1 MKQTWKNKWLMLL
14 GGMTLLGGLSGCE
27 DRPEGTVPFPEG
39 EEVTVSLVFGFAE
52 DSNNEAP
59 QRLAST
65 ARLNGSPLKTGAAAF
80 DVTQAVD
87 AVTRSVP
94 AVPDKLYN
102 LEILQ
107 YDRNGNYKAGNSYG
121 TVNLG
126 THLDVTLNVMNDCQL
141 LVVARGNKDAVKT
154 LVGKNL
160 DGTEGVKSMDI
171 DASIINQID
180 PLTADAIDAMPYVL
194 HLEHVNVVTG
204 TDGKAVIQSPEG
216 SYDTRLLLKRL
227 AARLTV
233 SWNYNVS
240 GYELKQVLLQSVPLN
255 YTLVPTADSNGTY
268 PSILDQFHT
277 VEIDMSKG
285 NSYSCWIPA
294 NVRGE
299 SPAAN
304 SDLQRTKANA
314 PKGSSFLNFVA
325 VNTTDP
331 KKKLDYRVYIG
342 GKTSSDF
349 SLNNN
354 TEYSYAV
361 SFSHTGIPTNDKRVT
376 YIDPVPASENN
387 DNPVPTANCF
397 MVAPGGGFCFDPLAY
412 QSDGTEKTNET
423 LKGWC
428 QGGGIVKVKLLWQTK
443 EDGDIGEP
451 VMGIVN
457 SAEDHTNIVDIKR
470 TDGKAVGQNPVTDK
484 GQCRIYC
491 RVAPGTTGGSG
502 VIAAYDSSDN
512 ILWSWHVWVTDY
524 HPDATGNVDVQEPLT
539 KRKLKFTYGNHSDQ
553 RPMMDRDLGA
563 MAGYAK
569 APTLDV
575 EKFKAHGFQY
585 QWGRKDPYPSS
596 YSNKPIKTVNLP
608 AKITEPIVGI
618 MSLYGSDGVKFL
630 SFDPSYNGRAGYQ
643 MAYRNPLTAY
653 KPSGSQY
660 WFTDDVT
667 SSISGAWATV
677 KTVHD
682 PCPAGW
688 RVAKAE
694 EYYSLFSDKD
704 YSGTLPKYST
714 NNMNMSNYNTQGVDK
729 GFVLRYDETDQS
741 KTTYFRLC
749 GYYADR
755 VFVQIGYFD
764 FIWCCNSVKNGNTYQ
779 AKHLQLVSTASDQRR
794 GINGINNEGTLS
806 AMLPLRCI
814 QEKD

>member
-141 LVVARGNKDAVKT
+141 LVVARGNGGAVGS
-154 LVGKNL
+154 LVNKNL
-160 DGTEGVKSMDI
+160 DGTEGVKSVEV
-171 DASIINQID
+171 SSEVINKIN
-180 PLTADAIDAMPYVL
+180 PSTANAINAMPYVL

-204 TDGKAVIQSPEG
+204 TDGKAVIQSPDG

>member
-1 MKQTWKNKWLMLL
+1 MKHTSKNLWKLPVLVCLL
-14 GGMTLLGGLSGCE
+14 GMAACE
-27 DRPEGTVPFPEG
+27 ERADVVPVDADTKPVE
-39 EEVTVSLVFGFAE
+39 VSLCFGFAD
-52 DSNNEAP
+52 DSKNEES
-59 QRLAST
+59 QWLAVET
-65 ARLNGSPLKTGAAAF
+65 RAAAF
-80 DVTQAVD
+80 DVKRLRKP
-87 AVTRSVP
+87 VTRGVP
-94 AVPDKLYN
+94 AVPTKLYN

-121 TVNLG
+121 TVELG

-160 DGTEGVKSMDI
+160 EDTESTKGVKSMDI

-180 PLTADAIDAMPYVL
+180 PSTADAIDAMPYVL

-233 SWNYNVS
+233 SWNYTVS

-397 MVAPGGGFCFDPLAY
+397 MVAPGGGFCFDPLVY

-502 VIAAYDSSDN
+502 VIAAYDSSDK

-539 KRKLKFTYGNHSDQ
+539 KRKLKFTYGNHPDQ

-630 SFDPSYNGRAGYQ
+630 PFDPSYNGRAGYQ

-694 EYYSLFSDKD
+694 EYYSLFSDKG
-704 YSGTLPKYST
+704 YNGTLPSYST
-714 NNMNMSNYNTQGVDK
+714 NNMNMSNYNTQGADK

-764 FIWCCNSVKNGNTYQ
+764 FIWCCNCAKNGNTYQ
-779 AKHLQLVSTASDQRR
+779 ARHLQLVSTASDQRR

>member
-1 MKQTWKNKWLMLL
+1 MLL

-52 DSNNEAP
+52 DSNNEGG

-204 TDGKAVIQSPEG
+204 TDGKAVIQSPDG

>member
-1 MKQTWKNKWLMLL
+1 MLL

-65 ARLNGSPLKTGAAAF
+65 ARLNGSPQRLAVKTGAAAF

-87 AVTRSVP
+87 AVTRGIP

-107 YDRNGNYKAGNSYG
+107 YNRNGTYQNGNSYG
-121 TVNLG
+121 TVELG

-160 DGTEGVKSMDI
+160 EDTESTKGVKSMDI

-180 PLTADAIDAMPYVL
+180 PSTANAINAMPYVL

-233 SWNYNVS
+233 NWNYTVS

-325 VNTTDP
+325 VNTTDF

-428 QGGGIVKVKLLWQTK
+428 QQQGGGIVKVKLLWQTK

-470 TDGKAVGQNPVTDK
+470 TDGTAVGQNPVTDK

-502 VIAAYDSSDN
+502 VIAAYDSSDK

-596 YSNKPIKTVNLP
+596 YSNKPIKKVNLP

-630 SFDPSYNGRAGYQ
+630 PFDPAFSGQASYQ
-643 MAYRNPLTAY
+643 TAYRNPLTAY
-653 KPSGSQY
+653 KPSGEY
-660 WFTDDVT
+660 WFTGDVT

-694 EYYSLFSDKD
+694 EYYSLFSPEN
-704 YSGTLPKYST
+704 YSGELPDKST
-714 NNMNMSNYNTQGVDK
+714 NNMNMSNYNTQGADK
-729 GFVLRYDETDQS
+729 GFVLRYDKTDQS

-749 GYYADR
+749 GYYGGKA
-755 VFVQIGYFD
+755 FVQIGYFD
-764 FIWCCNSVKNGNTYQ
+764 FMWCCNSVKNGNTYQ
-779 AKHLQLVSTASDQRR
+779 AKHLQLVSTASDQRT
-794 GINGINNEGTLS
+794 GINGINDKGVLKE
-806 AMLPLRCI
+806 MLPLRCI

>member
-1 MKQTWKNKWLMLL
+1 MLL

-59 QRLAST
+59 QRLAV
-65 ARLNGSPLKTGAAAF
+65 KTGAAAF

-107 YDRNGNYKAGNSYG
+107 YDRNGTYQNGNSYG

-160 DGTEGVKSMDI
+160 EDTESTKGVKSMDI

-180 PLTADAIDAMPYVL
+180 PSTANAINAMPYVL

-233 SWNYNVS
+233 NWNYTVS

-397 MVAPGGGFCFDPLAY
+397 MVAPGGGFCFDPLVY

-470 TDGKAVGQNPVTDK
+470 TDGTAVGQNPVTDK

-502 VIAAYDSSDN
+502 VIAAYDSSDK

-596 YSNKPIKTVNLP
+596 YSNKPIKKVNLP

-630 SFDPSYNGRAGYQ
+630 PFDPAFSGQASYQ
-643 MAYRNPLTAY
+643 TAYRNPLTAY
-653 KPSGSQY
+653 KPSGEY
-660 WFTDDVT
+660 WFTGDVT

-694 EYYSLFSDKD
+694 EYYSLFSPEN
-704 YSGTLPKYST
+704 YSGELPDKST
-714 NNMNMSNYNTQGVDK
+714 NNMNMSNYNTQGADK
-729 GFVLRYDETDQS
+729 GFVLRYDKTDQS

-749 GYYADR
+749 GYYGGKA
-755 VFVQIGYFD
+755 FVQIGYFD
-764 FIWCCNSVKNGNTYQ
+764 FMWCCNSVKNGNTYQ
-779 AKHLQLVSTASDQRR
+779 AKHLQLVSTASDQRT
-794 GINGINNEGTLS
+794 GINGINDKGVLKE
-806 AMLPLRCI
+806 MLPLRCI

>member
-1 MKQTWKNKWLMLL
+1 MKHTSKNLWKLPVLVCLL
-14 GGMTLLGGLSGCE
+14 GMAACE
-27 DRPEGTVPFPEG
+27 ERVDVVPVDADTKPVE
-39 EEVTVSLVFGFAE
+39 VSLCFGFAD
-52 DSNNEAP
+52 DSKNEES
-59 QRLAST
+59 QWLAVET
-65 ARLNGSPLKTGAAAF
+65 RAAAF
-80 DVTQAVD
+80 DVKRLRKP
-87 AVTRSVP
+87 VTRGVP
-94 AVPDKLYN
+94 AVPTKLYN

-107 YDRNGNYKAGNSYG
+107 YNRNGTYQNGNSYG
-121 TVNLG
+121 TVELG

-160 DGTEGVKSMDI
+160 EDTESTKGVKSMDI

-180 PLTADAIDAMPYVL
+180 PSTADAIDAMPYVL

-299 SPAAN
+299 SPAVN

-539 KRKLKFTYGNHSDQ
+539 KRKLKFTYGNHPDQ

-563 MAGYAK
+563 MAGYAGV
-569 APTLDV
+569 PPSDV
-575 EKFKAHGFQY
+575 EKFKTHGFQY

-596 YSNKPIKTVNLP
+596 YSNKPIREVNLP
-608 AKITEPIVGI
+608 PKITEPIVGI

-630 SFDPSYNGRAGYQ
+630 PFEPSYNGRAGYQ

-694 EYYSLFSDKD
+694 EYYSLFSDKG
-704 YSGTLPKYST
+704 YNGTLPSTST
-714 NNMNMSNYNTQGVDK
+714 NNMNMSNYNTQGADK

-764 FIWCCNSVKNGNTYQ
+764 FIWCCNCAKNGNTYQ
-779 AKHLQLVSTASDQRR
+779 ARHLQLVSTASDQRR

>member
-1 MKQTWKNKWLMLL
+1 MKHTSKNLWKLPVLVCLL
-14 GGMTLLGGLSGCE
+14 GMAACE
-27 DRPEGTVPFPEG
+27 ERVDVVPVDADTKPVE
-39 EEVTVSLVFGFAE
+39 VSLCFGFAD
-52 DSNNEAP
+52 DSKNEES
-59 QRLAST
+59 QWLAVET
-65 ARLNGSPLKTGAAAF
+65 RAAAF
-80 DVTQAVD
+80 DVKRLRKP
-87 AVTRSVP
+87 VTRGVP
-94 AVPDKLYN
+94 AVPTKLYN

-107 YDRNGNYKAGNSYG
+107 YNRNGTYQNGNSYG
-121 TVNLG
+121 TVELG

-160 DGTEGVKSMDI
+160 EDTESTKGVKSMDI

-180 PLTADAIDAMPYVL
+180 PSTADAIDAMPYVL

-539 KRKLKFTYGNHSDQ
+539 KRKLKFTYGNHPDQ

-563 MAGYAK
+563 MAGYAGV
-569 APTLDV
+569 PPSDV
-575 EKFKAHGFQY
+575 EKFKTHGFQY

-596 YSNKPIKTVNLP
+596 YSNKPIREVNLP
-608 AKITEPIVGI
+608 PKITEPIVGI

-630 SFDPSYNGRAGYQ
+630 PFEPSYNGRAGYQ

-694 EYYSLFSDKD
+694 EYYSLFSDKG
-704 YSGTLPKYST
+704 YNGTLPSTST
-714 NNMNMSNYNTQGVDK
+714 NNMNMSNYNTQGADK

-764 FIWCCNSVKNGNTYQ
+764 FIWCCNCAKNGNTYQ
-779 AKHLQLVSTASDQRR
+779 ARHLQLVSTASDQRR